1 MRRVHAK
8 DFACR
13 VSVQRL
19 TISGDRLSCRKQEA
33 PHRDNKLASGAI
45 AIAIRMPAIFMFSA
59 PPHPPSA
66 GELPSSRTVRS

>member
-33 PHRDNKLASGAI
+33 PHRDNKLASVSDRHCDPHAGDLYVFRA
-45 AIAIRMPAIFMFSA
+45 A
-59 PPHPPSA
+59 PSTFCRGVA
-66 GELPSSRTVRS
+66 